1 MDIKEIKQLIDVMCS
16 STLTHLEI
24 EQDGTRIKL
33 ERTQLGQIVTTSNA
47 LEYSREALTPA
58 VNMPVASSVSTVA
71 PVETETSN
79 KGAKDVKAPMVGTF
93 HVLTNKKIEAGTKLK
108 TGEVLCIV
116 EAMKLMNEISIKEA
130 GEIVT
135 VEVNEGDMVEFG
147 QVLFTYN

>member
-33 ERTQLGQIVTTSNA
+33 ERTQQGQIVTTSNVF
-47 LEYSREALTPA
+47 EYSREAPA
-58 VNMPVASSVSTVA
+58 PVFTTPVASSVSTVA
-71 PVETETSN
+71 PVETEASN
-79 KGAKDVKAPMVGTF
+79 KGAKEVKSPMVGTF
-93 HVLTNKKIEAGTKLK
+93 HVLANKKIEAGTKLK
-108 TGEVLCIV
+108 TGDVICIV
-116 EAMKLMNEISIKEA
+116 EAMKRMNEISIEEA